1 MFLSMD
7 ILASDLAQF
16 DPSVHI
22 ADADAS
28 RGIRYVTPRGIAYAR
43 RSVCPVRHTRKPACA
58 LHVAGSEGDERAMH
72 RQSR

>member
-1 MFLSMD
+1 MGTPCDNREAYMFLSMD

-28 RGIRYVTPRGIAYAR
+28 RGIRYVTPRDR
-43 RSVCPVRHTRKPACA
+43 LC
-58 LHVAGSEGDERAMH
+58 
-72 RQSR
+72 